1 MTGLPPF
8 ESVIEGYGPALLRFC
23 AARAGAGQGEDVF
36 QEAMIA
42 ALRAY
47 PTLRDPEAIRPWL
60 YSIAARKAIDVHRA
74 VARAPVPVDDLEPL
88 EQGVAEAPAFD
99 REIWSLVKEL
109 PNKQREAIGLRFLG
123 ELTHGEIAAAM
134 GTSEEAARRSVFE
147 GLKRLRQDHGE
158 DLTILADPAS

>member
-1 MTGLPPF
+1 MSLPPF
-8 ESVIEGYGPALLRFC
+8 ESVIEDYGPALLRFC
-23 AARAGAGQGEDVF
+23 VARAGAGQGEDVF

-47 PTLRDPEAIRPWL
+47 TTLRDPEAIRPWL
-60 YSIAARKAIDVHRA
+60 YSIAARKAIDAHRA
-74 VARAPVPVDDLEPL
+74 AARAPVPVDDLEPL
-88 EQGVAEAPAFD
+88 EQGVADAPTFD
-99 REIWSLVKEL
+99 REIWSVVKEL
-109 PNKQREAIGLRFLG
+109 PRKQREAIGLRFLG

-147 GLKRLRQDHGE
+147 GLRRLRQDHGD